1 MQFYGQGLLAGV
13 ILSLFII
20 SNPIAGMNMS
30 AYQAEEEARLIA
42 MLLSA
47 GRIVIDRNQSLINDP
62 NRDNKGFT
70 PEVFERQ
77 VIEEFRIR
85 TGVDLTKPALTHL
98 RGNVIEVLGELLKS
112 SKEIVAEAQ
121 PVINQTG
128 VGFKNFIPATFGSRV
143 SERFSRRSGIGLKQT
158 TLQPRNPKN
167 APDPYEAAVLQR
179 LLTQP
184 SQSVTISEM
193 PEGDNNLR
201 LLIPIYYGS
210 DCLQCHGEPAGQLD
224 ISGYPKEGAH
234 EGDLAG
240 AISVSMPL
248 KKR

>member
-1 MQFYGQGLLAGV
+1 MQFYGRGLLASV
-13 ILSLFII
+13 ILSLFIL

-47 GRIVIDRNQSLINDP
+47 GRVVIDRNQYLINDP

-98 RGNVIEVLGELLKS
+98 RENVIVALGELLNS

-143 SERFSRRSGIGLKQT
+143 SERFTSRSGIGLKQT

-184 SQSVTISEM
+184 SQSVTISEV
-193 PEGDNNLR
+193 PGGDNNLR
-201 LLIPIYYGS
+201 LLIPIYYEN

-248 KKR
+248 DQR